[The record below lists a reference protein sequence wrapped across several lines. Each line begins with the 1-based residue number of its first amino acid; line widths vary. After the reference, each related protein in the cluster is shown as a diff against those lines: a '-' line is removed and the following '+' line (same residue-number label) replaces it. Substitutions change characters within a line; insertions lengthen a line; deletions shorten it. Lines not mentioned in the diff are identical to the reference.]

1 MSINYNSGGMRIHAC
16 LLVPKII
23 VTVGSLVYEQKISNC
38 AWYIGEVEKSK
49 RI

>member
-16 LLVPKII
+16 LMVPKII
-23 VTVGSLVYEQKISNC
+23 VTVSSLIYEQKISNN
-38 AWYIGEVEKSK
+38 AWYIGELQ